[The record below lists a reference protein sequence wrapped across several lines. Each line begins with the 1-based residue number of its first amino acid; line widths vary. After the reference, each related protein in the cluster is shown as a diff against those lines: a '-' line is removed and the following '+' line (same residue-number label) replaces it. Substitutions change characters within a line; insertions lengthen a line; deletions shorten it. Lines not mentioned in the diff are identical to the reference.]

1 MAIRTQIRL
10 PQITGSLG
18 TGSDQI
24 NDQINSGNSV
34 ASGSVGNG
42 NLAETLSYMAA
53 AIKRVH
59 GADSFTE
66 SNAGVFHQNLQFDAT
81 NASDPTITANA
92 TNAPLKLIS
101 NGTGG
106 TILGGGTDA
115 KRLRID
121 TVTDNAVAIRPAADA
136 ADVVFGTST
145 GGSLTEVARIDGS
158 AESILVSSNKKIEF
172 RDSAIH
178 ISSDADG
185 ELNIESDSIVNI
197 AINGADELSID
208 GTDATFGTNII
219 IPDGGNIGSATDAD
233 AMAISSAGDITLS
246 STTEN
251 TNATDGALIV
261 AGGVGV
267 AKDLSVGGGE
277 LRLTADS
284 SNIFM
289 GADEDVVI
297 SHNGSTG
304 LDIAADGAA
313 TLFAGGTLSL
323 SGSTGESIGTSGQ
336 TSTFNGNMVVAGNLD
351 VNGTTTTIDTTNSS
365 ITDGLIV
372 LNSGSAASP
381 ADRDA
386 GIIFAQPN
394 VSRAI
399 FIDQDDSRK
408 FKFVTTY
415 TSGSETAIVQ
425 EALADVDMGALSA
438 SGVTNS
444 ALTAG
449 RVVFAGASGVLTDD
463 ADLLWNNA
471 TNALTLGAANAFT
484 LTHQNSNNQAT
495 ISQDHRL
502 GFTDANKYI
511 TADSND
517 LKIVSNNAVVIDT
530 NEDIILD
537 SNGASAGSGQIILKD
552 NNVERGKIVLEGTG
566 KNEVM
571 LTGSAAFNVV
581 LGAPEYTSFHIAE
594 KEMAKVVAVDGLG
607 AVLSSSDGN
616 SLTLDSNSGV
626 IAFTKDD
633 TLGSVGAID
642 LTDSNEVTFGHFDG
656 NLGKSETGYLKLKKN
671 GEPHIM
677 SGSDLFVVK
686 GAGAAGRL
694 RLATDDSSEGSTNW
708 LGLRAPT
715 GMSSNLT
722 YTFPATATS
731 DYVLSTD
738 GSGNLS
744 WVAQGGAANSSKTV
758 NIVTASLAAGDR
770 LSDSVSASNFDLS
783 AVSDTNAPN
792 AIDVFV
798 NGQLLASCS
807 TTAYASISSS
817 TDDGDYGI
825 DGTSSTAD
833 IKFTFDL
840 EADDTVT
847 VIVRA

>member
-18 TGSDQI
+18 TGASQV
-24 NDQINSGNSV
+24 NDQVNSGASV
-34 ASGSVGNG
+34 ASGSADISD
-42 NLAETLSYMAA
+42 LAGTLSYMAA

-106 TILGGGTDA
+106 TILGGTTDNR
-115 KRLRID
+115 RLRID
-121 TVTDNAVAIRPAADA
+121 TTTINEVAIRPVADT
-136 ADVVFGTST
+136 ADVVLGTST
-145 GGSLTEVARIDGS
+145 AGSLTEIARIDGS
-158 AESILVSSNKKIEF
+158 AESLLMATNKKIEF
-172 RDSAIH
+172 RDADIH

-185 ELNIESDSIVNI
+185 ELNVEANSIVNI
-197 AINGADELSID
+197 AIAGTDELSID

-219 IPDGGNIGSATDAD
+219 IPDGATIGSATDAD
-233 AMAISSAGDITLS
+233 AMSISSAGVVSIS
-246 STTEN
+246 ATTAN
-251 TNATDGALIV
+251 TNATDGALTV

-267 AKDLSVGGGE
+267 ALDLSVGGGE

-304 LDIAADGAA
+304 LDIVSDGAA
-313 TLFAGGTLSL
+313 TLFSGATLSL
-323 SGSTGESIGTSGQ
+323 SGSTGESIGKSGQ
-336 TSTFNGNMVVAGNLD
+336 TSTFNGNIVVAGNLD

-372 LNSGSAASP
+372 LNSGSDANP

-386 GIIFAQPN
+386 GIIFAQPD

-399 FIDQDDSRK
+399 FVDQDDARK

-415 TSGSETAIVQ
+415 TSGSETSVTQ
-425 EALADVDMGALSA
+425 EALADVDMGSLSA

-444 ALTAG
+444 ALTSG
-449 RVVFAGASGVLTDD
+449 RVVLAGTSGVLEDD
-463 ADLLWNNA
+463 ADLLWNNS

-495 ISQDHRL
+495 ISQGHRL

-511 TADSND
+511 TADAND
-517 LKIVSNNAVVIDT
+517 LSVLSNNAVIIDA
-530 NEDIILD
+530 NEAIVLD
-537 SNGASAGSGQIILKD
+537 SNGGSGNGEIILKD
-552 NNVERGKIVLEGTG
+552 GGTERGKIVLEATG
-566 KNEVM
+566 KNELM

-594 KEMAKVVAVDGLG
+594 NEMAKVMTVSGLG
-607 AVLSSSDGN
+607 TVLSSSN
-616 SLTLDSNSGV
+616 ANNLTLDSSTGL
-626 IAFTKDD
+626 IAFAYDD
-633 TLGSVGAID
+633 TVGSLGHVD
-642 LTDSNEVTFGHFDG
+642 LTDTNEVTFGHFDG
-656 NLGKSETGYLKLKKN
+656 NAGKATTGYLKLKKN
-671 GEPHIM
+671 GEPHVM

-686 GAGAAGRL
+686 GAGAAGRI
-694 RLATDDSSEGSTNW
+694 RLATDNADETSANF
-708 LGLRAPT
+708 LGLAAPT
-715 GMSSNLT
+715 GMTSAQT
-722 YTFPATATS
+722 YVFPASPTNG
-731 DYVLSTD
+731 YVLSTD
-738 GSGNLS
+738 AGGTLS
-744 WVAQGGAANSSKTV
+744 WVALGGAANSSKLI
-758 NIVTASLAAGDR
+758 NEVTASLTAGDR
-770 LSDSVSASNFDLS
+770 LSDSVSASDFDFS
-783 AVSDTNAPN
+783 AVSDSSAPN
-792 AIDVFV
+792 AIDIFV
-798 NGQLLASCS
+798 NGQLLQ
-807 TTAYASISSS
+807 SSS
-817 TDDGDYGI
+817 VAYSSLAGSSPGDNAI
-825 DGTSSTAD
+825 DGTTSTAD
-833 IKFTFDL
+833 VKFTFDL